1 MIAPCPPRAGE
12 SAGDR
17 LPVPRHMI
25 PTRSVLC
32 GLAAAFLVV
41 WGSAEAVPWQWR
53 DAQGRMVYSDRPPPA
68 DVRASQI
75 VRSPAAPPATS
86 ASPGSATAASTPT
99 PVPGAPEHADAPAT
113 ARAGTSPAAAPAATW
128 VERERAFRARQ
139 AEREAKEA
147 KARDEEERAAL
158 AKRACEDTQRT
169 IRTLESGLRV
179 VSVNTRGESET
190 LDDAERARRLKTARA
205 DLERHCA
212 AR

>member
-1 MIAPCPPRAGE
+1 
-12 SAGDR
+12 
-17 LPVPRHMI
+17 MI

-41 WGSAEAVPWQWR
+41 ANTAEAVPWQWR

-75 VRSPAAPPATS
+75 VRSPAAPPA
-86 ASPGSATAASTPT
+86 ASPSSGSATAAPAPTPT
-99 PVPGAPEHADAPAT
+99 PGAPDH
-113 ARAGTSPAAAPAATW
+113 AAAPATDRAGASAAATPAVTW

-139 AEREAKEA
+139 AEREANEA
-147 KARDEEERAAL
+147 KAREEEERATL

-179 VSVNTRGESET
+179 VSVNTNGESET